1 MAATPSMSI
10 RDTERDRRPLYLFD
24 DENRA
29 KVRRPIGAI
38 DHDGWT
44 YVTYGPLENDDWDA
58 HPVQPPNDAWANFT
72 QAVNDFAQSVNN
84 FVNTANAPTFRHAN
98 VSSQLSSRFCN
109 ELPTQAQALALA
121 LLLLLRLVF
130 LDVRQA
136 FFALFTSSGFFVGFV
151 VSLFAVLY
159 VAFAA
164 EWHKA

>member
-44 YVTYGPLENDDWDA
+44 YVTYGPLENDDWAA

-84 FVNTANAPTFRHAN
+84 LRGSNAKRQTLMQNAMG
-98 VSSQLSSRFCN
+98 
-109 ELPTQAQALALA
+109 
-121 LLLLLRLVF
+121 LLLINVEP
-130 LDVRQA
+130 
-136 FFALFTSSGFFVGFV
+136 G
-151 VSLFAVLY
+151 
-159 VAFAA
+159 
-164 EWHKA
+164 